1 LEIQKISKEDDKLLE
16 AFLSKD
22 PSVDKT
28 LRDVMFKRLKESD
41 VTVASGN
48 KIKLDFILFNV
59 FRLIWGMT
67 FIRL

>member
-1 LEIQKISKEDDKLLE
+1 
-16 AFLSKD
+16 
-22 PSVDKT
+22 
-28 LRDVMFKRLKESD
+28 MFKRLKESD